1 MTQKDIEQKIGQLTL
16 RRTENKRQAA
26 ILRAMLADAGK
37 VLRSFGATLEADP
50 TEAVIPDVLLG
61 PLPFREQIDELREV
75 EKAIMKDTDCLSKC
89 GVD

>member
-50 TEAVIPDVLLG
+50 TEAVI
-61 PLPFREQIDELREV
+61 Q
-75 EKAIMKDTDCLSKC
+75 TCC
-89 GVD
+89 